1 MHNPDHAMKL
11 ALVEHIIMTDSEEER
26 LVDLLTL
33 SSLHPILNDD
43 ESDQLFYG
51 EKRREEEEGS

>member
-1 MHNPDHAMKL
+1 
-11 ALVEHIIMTDSEEER
+11 MTDSEEER

-33 SSLHPILNDD
+33 SSLPPFLNDD

-51 EKRREEEEGS
+51 EKRREEEGS